1 MSTDRTFAAT
11 PRKRK
16 AARREGRVARSSE
29 LVAAGSSIL
38 ALVVLYYFGSQV
50 VIALANQLKGS
61 LTNVSTS
68 SLAASE
74 APTRIG
80 HVCLL
85 MAGSVIPVLVL
96 IATVPILMHWL
107 QFGFLFSP
115 GLIRPR
121 LSRILPRSRP
131 GGPFTVQNGL
141 RASLNLIK
149 LAGVSILVGF
159 YLYDELPELMQLMT
173 LPTASVAISVGRTI
187 VRFGFLLG
195 GVLLVPAVLDY
206 FVARWQFTSDL
217 RMTREEIREEQR
229 TSIRRKH

>member
-1 MSTDRTFAAT
+1 MSTDRTLAAT

-16 AARREGRVARSSE
+16 AARREGRVARSPE
-29 LVAAGSSIL
+29 LVVAGSSVL

-61 LTNVSTS
+61 LTNVSTGP
-68 SLAASE
+68 LAASD
-74 APTRIG
+74 APTQFG

-85 MAGSVIPVLVL
+85 MAGSVVPVLVL

-115 GLIRPR
+115 DLVRPR
-121 LSRILPRSRP
+121 LSRVLPQTRP

-141 RASLNLIK
+141 RGGLNLIK
-149 LAGVSILVGF
+149 LAGVAIVVGF
-159 YLYDELPELMQLMT
+159 YLDRELPVLLQLMT
-173 LPTASVAISVGRTI
+173 LPTASIAISVGRTI

-195 GVLLVPAVLDY
+195 CFLLVPAVLDY
-206 FVARWQFTSDL
+206 FVARWQFNSAL
-217 RMTREEIREEQR
+217 RMTRDEVREEQPTTVR
-229 TSIRRKH
+229 NRR